1 VTIGT
6 GSNPVSKTVS
16 SAQPRGLRRGPNA
29 PAFALQVGT
38 GRTGC
43 GSGSLFATV
52 HSFVLR
58 GKWCLWFGV
67 AFAIGQAWR
76 AASAR

>member
-1 VTIGT
+1 MALGT
-6 GSNPVSKTVS
+6 G
-16 SAQPRGLRRGPNA
+16 AIRRWVLESWP
-29 PAFALQVGT
+29 VGT
-38 GRTGC
+38 EGTQCVVSCCLGGEWRTGC

-58 GKWCLWFGV
+58 GKWCLWFAV